1 MAEENKQ
8 QLWERWR
15 RAVTAF
21 ESYADKYTNEEEMAK
36 PQFGK
41 LLHEAVE
48 AYEAWVAYREREKKP
63 DSEAKK

>member
-1 MAEENKQ
+1 
-8 QLWERWR
+8 
-15 RAVTAF
+15 
-21 ESYADKYTNEEEMAK
+21 MAK